1 MPRNCLCLPTPSFPR
16 GPTFYHAAFLQL
28 SGRRMKKHSCSS
40 SAEPKRLGICFP
52 ARVPTQAPPS
62 GQPRLWLFLGTL
74 NRLLCATR
82 NPQSQGLCAPQ
93 LHLSMPLLPF
103 LSRAESLSHLT
114 RIQSVQ
120 MSCLL
125 QTCSKINPRK
135 LPDVLFVL
143 WCFSVLVSRD

>member
-1 MPRNCLCLPTPSFPR
+1 MPRNCSAYSLHPFPGVLPSTMRLSYSVWEKDEETQLFRFSRTKEVGDLLSSLGPNPSPTPS
-16 GPTFYHAAFLQL
+16 
-28 SGRRMKKHSCSS
+28 
-40 SAEPKRLGICFP
+40 
-52 ARVPTQAPPS
+52 
-62 GQPRLWLFLGTL
+62 QPRLWLFLGTS
-74 NRLLCATR
+74 NRLLYATR
-82 NPQSQGLCAPQ
+82 NPQRQGLCAPQ

-103 LSRAESLSHLT
+103 LFRAESLSHLT